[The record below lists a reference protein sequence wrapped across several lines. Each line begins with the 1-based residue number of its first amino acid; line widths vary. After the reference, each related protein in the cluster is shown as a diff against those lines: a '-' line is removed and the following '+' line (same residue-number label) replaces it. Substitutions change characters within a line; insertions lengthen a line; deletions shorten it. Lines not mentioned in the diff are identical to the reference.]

1 MLTGLVTPVNWRLG
15 NLVHHGDSAEG
26 FAMDAMAKF
35 VSAHNVEKLVDQL
48 RWQLDPSVR
57 TALQRL
63 LLEEVHRFGFNLE
76 QLSMVDRQLSEAK
89 ERIRA
94 QKRSIEGLR
103 VKGYDTASAECL
115 LNNLVGIERIFKQHR
130 QLILDSIN
138 ALRLP

>member
-1 MLTGLVTPVNWRLG
+1 
-15 NLVHHGDSAEG
+15 
-26 FAMDAMAKF
+26 MDAMAKF
-35 VSAHNVEKLVDQL
+35 ISAHNVEKLVDQL

-76 QLSMVDRQLSEAK
+76 QLSIVDRQLSEAK

-94 QKRSIEGLR
+94 QKRIIEGMR
-103 VKGYDTASAECL
+103 VKGHGTARAECL

-130 QLILDSIN
+130 QVILDSIN
-138 ALRLP
+138 RNRL

>member
-1 MLTGLVTPVNWRLG
+1 
-15 NLVHHGDSAEG
+15 
-26 FAMDAMAKF
+26 MDAMAKF
-35 VSAHNVEKLVDQL
+35 ISAHNVEKLVDQL
-48 RWQLDPSVR
+48 RWQLDLSVR

-94 QKRSIEGLR
+94 QERSIEGLR

-130 QLILDSIN
+130 QLNLDSIN